1 MGQHS
6 VTTSAAPEV
15 LIEEIY
21 GNLEVKGWDR
31 SDVLVKPSTDDD
43 LSLEVQDDT
52 VRIRCKS
59 NCMVRLPHE
68 ATVQVGNVHGN
79 TRIKLLDDQLKCEQ
93 VAGSLVLRNVAETHI
108 EAVHGDLLAKQVM
121 GDLHVNQVHGNAVA
135 RDIQGKCVLEQVG
148 GNLDLRDAEGAIIVS
163 AAGNARVRLSLL
175 AGANYNIQAS
185 GNLHCRIPDFSSVQ
199 VAFLSKSN
207 KIQVKLPGE
216 KNVINEESH
225 SLTLG
230 DGEAAMS
237 LSTDGSL
244 SFVGQKSDQF
254 EMEDI
259 EAEFDEA
266 FAGFSEEFS
275 QQIAEQIEAQV
286 ETQLEVLNDEME
298 NLSTVIGQA
307 GLSQE
312 EIDRIMQQARE
323 SSERATARSQEKI
336 HRAQDKLERKLAAAQ
351 RKAELRARAAERRSQ
366 RDTSFTWPPPAEKSP
381 KKVVSDEERLMVLR
395 MLEEKKISLEEAEH
409 LLAALEGNGE

>member
-1 MGQHS
+1 MGQQS
-6 VTTSAAPEV
+6 VTTSSTPEV
-15 LIEEIY
+15 LIEEVH

-43 LSLEVQDDT
+43 LILEAQDDT

-59 NCMVRLPHE
+59 NCMVRVPHG
-68 ATVQVGNVHGN
+68 ASMQVGHVHGN
-79 TRIKLLDDQLKCEQ
+79 TRIKLIDDRLKCEQ
-93 VAGSLVLRNVAETHI
+93 VAGSLVLRNVAETRI

-121 GDLHVNQVHGNAVA
+121 GDLYVDNVHGNAVA
-135 RDIQGKCVLEQVG
+135 RDIQGDCAIGQVG
-148 GNLDLRDAEGAIIVS
+148 GNLDLRDAEGDINVS
-163 AAGNARVRLSLL
+163 ATGNARVRLSLL
-175 AGANYNIQAS
+175 AGENYNITAS

-199 VAFLSKSN
+199 VEFSSEAN

-216 KNVINEESH
+216 KNLYQQQNY

-230 DGEAAMS
+230 DAEASMS
-237 LSTDGSL
+237 LSSGGSL
-244 SFVGQKSDQF
+244 SFVSQESEQF
-254 EMEDI
+254 EMEDV
-259 EAEFDEA
+259 EAEFEEA

-275 QQIAEQIEAQV
+275 QQIADQIEAQV
-286 ETQLEVLNDEME
+286 ETQLDVLNNEME

-312 EIDRIMQQARE
+312 EKDRIMEQARE

-336 HRAQDKLERKLAAAQ
+336 RRAQEKLERKLAAAQ

-366 RDTSFTWPPPAEKSP
+366 KGTGFTWPPPTEKSP

-395 MLEEKKISLEEAEH
+395 MLEEKKIGLEEAEQ
-409 LLAALEGNGE
+409 LLTALEGNGE